1 MTLGPVGMPLGGGG
15 EGRMCVWSV
24 SLYWLT
30 GRLPLLRIIHPKKNW
45 DKKSSELTVSDGNI
59 LLHAIAKQ
67 ALQFQ
72 SMIQLLVKFTGKA
85 TIHTVTE
92 YCRHIIMPKMII
104 EIGIS

>member
-1 MTLGPVGMPLGGGG
+1 
-15 EGRMCVWSV
+15 MCVWSV
-24 SLYWLT
+24 SPLYWLT

-45 DKKSSELTVSDGNI
+45 DKKNSELTVSDGNI

-72 SMIQLLVKFTGKA
+72 SMIQLLLQFTGKA